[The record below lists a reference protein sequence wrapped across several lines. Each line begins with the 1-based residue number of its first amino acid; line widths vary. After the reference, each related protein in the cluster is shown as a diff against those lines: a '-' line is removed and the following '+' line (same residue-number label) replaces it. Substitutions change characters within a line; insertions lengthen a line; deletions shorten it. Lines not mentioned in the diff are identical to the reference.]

1 MLPGGGADII
11 SEEQIKLPMIDDHQA
26 ESCCGEE
33 ESVLDYGNA
42 AEADWVNGQVETAV
56 GPVYRITTTLKYKD
70 LLGSFKARWGVG
82 RMSYTVPPGLYA
94 VGNPDQSSPVL
105 VSANYKLSFDSLRR
119 KLSGFNLWVLVID
132 TKGINVWCAAGKG
145 TFGTEE
151 VIRIVNATRLPEL
164 VTNKT
169 LVLPQLSAP
178 GVTAFEVRR
187 RCGFR
192 VIFGPVRAAD
202 IPAFLKAGNRA
213 EPVMRRTHFG
223 LLDRLVLT
231 PVELTALV
239 KPLAYFTLFLFLL
252 NLVSMLL
259 VGDSFQ
265 PVFLI
270 SQTFFDLVP
279 FLIALLVGAILVP
292 VLIPY
297 IPGRALSWKGL
308 VLGLIWA
315 GIYRGLLGSE
325 AGLPETISYFLIIPA
340 VTAFLSINFTGST
353 TYTSLS
359 GVVKEMKVALPLIIT
374 AAGLGLIA
382 QTLSYFI

>member
-1 MLPGGGADII
+1 M
-11 SEEQIKLPMIDDHQA
+11 SEERIKLTMADDPQA
-26 ESCCGEE
+26 GSCCGEE
-33 ESVLDYGNA
+33 ESVSDYGNA
-42 AEADWVNGQVETAV
+42 AEADWVTGQVETSA
-56 GPVYRITTTLKYKD
+56 GPVCRIATTLKHRD

-119 KLSGFNLWVLVID
+119 ELSGLNLWILVID

-151 VIRIVNATRLPEL
+151 VVRMVNATRLPEL

-202 IPAFLKAGNRA
+202 IPAFLKAGSRA
-213 EPVMRRTHFG
+213 EPEMRRTYFG

-231 PVELTALV
+231 PVELTALA
-239 KPLAYFTLFLFLL
+239 KPLAYFTLFLLLL
-252 NLVSMLL
+252 NLANILL
-259 VGDSFQ
+259 AGGSFQ
-265 PVFLI
+265 PAYLI
-270 SQTFFDLVP
+270 SQTFINLVP
-279 FLIALLVGAILVP
+279 FLGAVLVGAVFVP
-292 VLIPY
+292 AFLPY
-297 IPGRALSWKGL
+297 LPGRALSWKGL
-308 VLGLIWA
+308 VLGLVWA
-315 GIYRGLLGSE
+315 GIYTGLYGSGTSLL
-325 AGLPETISYFLIIPA
+325 AIISYFLIIPA
-340 VTAFLSINFTGST
+340 VAAFLSINFTGST

-359 GVVKEMKVALPLIIT
+359 GVVKEMKLALPLIIA

-382 QTLSYFI
+382 LTISYFV

>member
-1 MLPGGGADII
+1 M
-11 SEEQIKLPMIDDHQA
+11 SEGQIKLPMIDDHQA
-26 ESCCGEE
+26 DSCCAGEV
-33 ESVLDYGNA
+33 SDLDYGNA
-42 AEADWVNGQVETAV
+42 ATKDWVTSQIETAV
-56 GPVYRITTTLKYKD
+56 GPVYRIATTLGRRD

-82 RMSYTVPPGLYA
+82 RLSYIVPPGLYA

-119 KLSGFNLWVLVID
+119 ELSGLNLWILVIN

-151 VIRIVNATRLPEL
+151 VIRMVNATRLPEL
-164 VTNKT
+164 VSSKT
-169 LVLPQLSAP
+169 LIMPQLSAP

-187 RCGFR
+187 RCGFK

-213 EPVMRRTHFG
+213 DPAMRRTYFG

-252 NLVSMLL
+252 KLVSVFL
-259 VGDSFQ
+259 VGDSIQ
-265 PVFLI
+265 PAFLI
-270 SQTFFDLVP
+270 AQTFFDLVP
-279 FLIALLVGAILVP
+279 FLTALLVGAVLVP
-292 VLIPY
+292 VLLPY

-308 VLGLIWA
+308 ILGLVWA
-315 GIYRGLLGSE
+315 GIYTGLFGTGTSL
-325 AGLPETISYFLIIPA
+325 LETISYFLIIPA

-359 GVVKEMKVALPLIIT
+359 GVVKEMKIALPLIIA
-374 AAGLGLIA
+374 AAGLGLVA
-382 QTLSYFI
+382 LTFSYFI

>member
-1 MLPGGGADII
+1 M
-11 SEEQIKLPMIDDHQA
+11 SEGQTKLPMVDDHQA
-26 ESCCGEE
+26 DSCCAEKQ
-33 ESVLDYGNA
+33 SVIDYGNA
-42 AEADWVNGQVETAV
+42 AEAGWVNGLIETAI
-56 GPVYRITTTLKYKD
+56 GPVYRINTTLESRD

-82 RMSYTVPPGLYA
+82 RMSYIVPPGLYA

-119 KLSGFNLWVLVID
+119 ELSGLNLWVLVID

-151 VIRIVNATRLPEL
+151 VIRMVNVTRLHEL
-164 VTNKT
+164 VLNKT
-169 LVLPQLSAP
+169 LIMPQLSAP

-187 RCGFR
+187 RSGFK

-213 EPVMRRTHFG
+213 DKAMRRTCFG

-231 PVELTALV
+231 PVELTAVV
-239 KPLAYFTLFLFLL
+239 KPLIYFTLFLFLL
-252 NLVSMLL
+252 NLVSVLL

-270 SQTFFDLVP
+270 GQTFFDLAP
-279 FLIALLVGAILVP
+279 FLGAVLVGAVFVP
-292 VLIPY
+292 ALLPY
-297 IPGRALSWKGL
+297 LPGRALSWKGL

-315 GIYRGLLGSE
+315 FIYKGLLGSE
-325 AGLPETISYFLIIPA
+325 AGLLETASYFLIIPA
-340 VTAFLSINFTGST
+340 VAAFLSINFTGST

-359 GVVKEMKVALPLIIT
+359 GVVKEMKFTLPLIIA

-382 QTLSYFI
+382 LTISYFI